1 MLTLGPLQIQMREAL
16 LILCQEIHRIYFET
30 TRRGN
35 VILEIDIVHIP
46 GIGIML
52 ILEIDDQGLGKDSQ
66 NLGTKS
72 LENEDQN
79 QEKGQNQEREGNIRI
94 KYITMYRSGIYCSY

>member
-1 MLTLGPLQIQMREAL
+1 
-16 LILCQEIHRIYFET
+16 
-30 TRRGN
+30 
-35 VILEIDIVHIP
+35 
-46 GIGIML
+46 ML

-66 NLGTKS
+66 NLGIKS

-94 KYITMYRSGIYCSY
+94 KYITMYRSGILFILNVHYKIVFAK